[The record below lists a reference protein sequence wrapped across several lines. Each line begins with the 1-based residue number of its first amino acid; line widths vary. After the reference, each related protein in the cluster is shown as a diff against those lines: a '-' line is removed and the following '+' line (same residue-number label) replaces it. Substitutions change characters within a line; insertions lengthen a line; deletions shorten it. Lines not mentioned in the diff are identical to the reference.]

1 MQIQQVEPWGIF
13 LTVLIAIKT
22 QGTLLEFLFYRL
34 AVYLYMWSD
43 IFYSLQFFSLHAK
56 KTAVSIVAMPTL
68 TENDASML
76 FVKS

>member
-34 AVYLYMWSD
+34 AVKPLHVVRH
-43 IFYSLQFFSLHAK
+43 ILQPAVFSLHAK